1 MAQKWQFRNDYIDS
15 HYCAV
20 LFTYM
25 REFALRFHDASMFA
39 SLDGKHQIK
48 VGAPNY
54 PIAAAERGEK
64 SLVLETLYLRWGFSK
79 F

>member
-1 MAQKWQFRNDYIDS
+1 
-15 HYCAV
+15 
-20 LFTYM
+20 M